1 MKIEDIKQCFCGGVI
16 LQRNIDDPHQFNCL
30 SCRNNLH
37 IESDVNENLV
47 YIGYLIGADIY
58 SVYVANIDN
67 TIYRFRFNETH
78 IDYKSFEEAFE
89 RMKASISYRCLE

>member
-58 SVYVANIDN
+58 SVYIANIA
-67 TIYRFRFNETH
+67 TYRFRTNESYT
-78 IDYKSFEEAFE
+78 DYESLEEAFE
-89 RMKASISYRCLE
+89 RMKVGLSYRCLE

>member
-1 MKIEDIKQCFCGGVI
+1 MKIEDIKQCFCGG
-16 LQRNIDDPHQFNCL
+16 NIVQKDIYNPYKFNCYK
-30 SCRNNLH
+30 CRNYLC
-37 IESDVNENLV
+37 IESDANEDLFYFG
-47 YIGYLIGADIY
+47 YIIGADIY

-89 RMKASISYRCLE
+89 RMKASISYRCLD